1 MLVVTDEDGGRADP
15 LLGDGELRAEY
26 KRRLSFNVEHERRLT
41 FKRERAQSD
50 VADKRG
56 ACLPGTCLR
65 ASRCHAHP
73 RSRSNGDRSRAA
85 GVIPA
90 VAAIREEARRA
101 SGSPDRTSSAGP
113 QESSADAGTTR
124 SRPVRP
130 VQQTTRSQGLLIDV
144 GGLPSPPFL
153 FFRPAPTPTPTP
165 AHARPRPRP
174 TARARLERQARR
186 AFQAPARP
194 IVAVAGRVPAAGPAA
209 AGAKHDPRL
218 VARSSSDPQGAQ
230 P

>member
-130 VQQTTRSQGLLIDV
+130 VQQTTRSQGLLVDV
-144 GGLPSPPFL
+144 GGLPFPPFL

-165 AHARPRPRP
+165 TPTPAHAHARPRPRP
-174 TARARLERQARR
+174 RPTVRARLERQAR
-186 AFQAPARP
+186 
-194 IVAVAGRVPAAGPAA
+194 
-209 AGAKHDPRL
+209 
-218 VARSSSDPQGAQ
+218 
-230 P
+230 